1 MARFPFSDWLFRRN
15 KRKVE
20 ETHRRWR
27 RSRFVRPWFEPLE
40 EILAPGSILNSYT
53 AFGGGWSLLP
63 GEGIPRPVDE
73 RNAAPHVRVIGAA
86 GVADHDSSSPDNVGF
101 HHARSSGTLANWQPT
116 AVHLGTAA
124 ADGQSTAGA
133 RSQSSITSD
142 KTENFVAGVVTMPPH
157 FGASDLAYSP
167 VDVNVFFP
175 FDDPFADSGQSGRD
189 SSSGGFADDAGSAGF
204 SGGSGSFVL
213 DDPAMSHITTATGTD
228 GRYDSGTGY
237 DSPYFPLPYSPASQW
252 PGAGSQGAT

>member
-1 MARFPFSDWLFRRN
+1 
-15 KRKVE
+15 
-20 ETHRRWR
+20 
-27 RSRFVRPWFEPLE
+27 
-40 EILAPGSILNSYT
+40 
-53 AFGGGWSLLP
+53 
-63 GEGIPRPVDE
+63 
-73 RNAAPHVRVIGAA
+73 
-86 GVADHDSSSPDNVGF
+86 
-101 HHARSSGTLANWQPT
+101 
-116 AVHLGTAA
+116 
-124 ADGQSTAGA
+124 
-133 RSQSSITSD
+133 
-142 KTENFVAGVVTMPPH
+142 MPPH

-213 DDPAMSHITTATGTD
+213 DDQAMSHITTATGTD

-252 PGAGSQGAT
+252 PGAGSQGATNAQTATTHQTPVTAHQASASVLTDPSSVSHDYTDGPISYMVSAVATSGGTNYQSNTLPLTVNAAAPTVSISGSSSVYAGAIYTLTLNATTDSADHDPITGWEVVWGDGMTQEFSITGMPPATSTTVQHVYCVAATRTIS